1 MAPACGVSA
10 PSDRVPVMIPV
21 QPAVMPEAYAKDAII
36 SWFRGEFA
44 AANAIID
51 ALCGHL
57 SQLDDEKHDYESV
70 FAAVHRRRLN
80 WIPILQ
86 MQKYFS
92 IADVTHELQKVI
104 QEKSQKTRPGDV
116 EKSQKSEDVVVV
128 VDSSPVNEKT
138 VEVSVECN
146 GNDDVHVVDVDSVR
160 DDSPISEITYSGS
173 QEVQLVEENNDVC
186 SNQEEYW
193 EARRAQIKMT
203 KGFVAKES
211 VKGHMVNVVR
221 GLKVYEDILDDLELS
236 NLYEYVNE
244 LRVAGQNGELS
255 GETFIK
261 YNQQSKAI
269 KRELIQFGAP
279 IFGQVKDDAITKS
292 QDGQIEPIP
301 APLEDVIDHLIQF
314 HLISENRRPNS
325 CIISFFDEGE
335 FSQPFLKPPHLEQPI
350 STLLLSE
357 STMAF
362 GRTLVC
368 DNDGNYKGPLML
380 SLNKGSLLVMRGNS
394 ADMARH
400 VTCQSPTKRISVTF
414 FKVRMDDT
422 CENKVMTVWQPN
434 VPAPN
439 GTVKLKPSDT
449 TGVVPKW
456 GTLRAPQLLMLAPVQ
471 PMVMSPRR
479 LPRGGTGVFLPWT
492 VGSRKPT
499 KHLPPRAQRGRLLVA
514 EAHRV
519 EPTSDLGISVA

>member
-1 MAPACGVSA
+1 MCTKRSV
-10 PSDRVPVMIPV
+10 
-21 QPAVMPEAYAKDAII
+21 
-36 SWFRGEFA
+36 
-44 AANAIID
+44 
-51 ALCGHL
+51 
-57 SQLDDEKHDYESV
+57 DDDV
-70 FAAVHRRRLN
+70 LVHVN
-80 WIPILQ
+80 
-86 MQKYFS
+86 
-92 IADVTHELQKVI
+92 
-104 QEKSQKTRPGDV
+104 
-116 EKSQKSEDVVVV
+116 EDVVE
-128 VDSSPVNEKT
+128 S
-138 VEVSVECN
+138 
-146 GNDDVHVVDVDSVR
+146 NDDVEDSKR
-160 DDSPISEITYSGS
+160 NDLADTEINTGS
-173 QEVQLVEENNDVC
+173 QEVQLVAENNEIC
-186 SNQEEYW
+186 SNEAQLVAESNEICSAQEEDW

-211 VKGHMVNVVR
+211 VNVVR
-221 GLKVYEDILDDLELS
+221 GLKMYEDILNETELS
-236 NLYEYVNE
+236 KLTDYVNE

-261 YNQQSKAI
+261 YNQQSKTI

-279 IFGQVKDDAITKS
+279 IFGHVKDDASSNS
-292 QDGQIEPIP
+292 QDSHIEPIP
-301 APLEDVIDHLIQF
+301 APLEDVIEHLIQY

-380 SLNKGSLLVMRGNS
+380 SLNQGSLLVMRGNS

-400 VTCQSPTKRISVTF
+400 VMCQSPTKRISVTF
-414 FKVRMDDT
+414 FKVRIESY
-422 CENKVMTVWQPN
+422 ENISSPTAPMAQTMTVWQPN
-434 VPAPN
+434 VP
-439 GTVKLKPSDT
+439 TLKTPDT
-449 TGVVPKW
+449 TGAIPKW
-456 GTLRAPQLLMLAPVQ
+456 GVVRAPQLLMLSPLR
-471 PMVMSPRR
+471 PMVMTPRR
-479 LPRGGTGVFLPWT
+479 LPRGGTGVFLPWSG
-492 VGSRKPT
+492 GSRKPA